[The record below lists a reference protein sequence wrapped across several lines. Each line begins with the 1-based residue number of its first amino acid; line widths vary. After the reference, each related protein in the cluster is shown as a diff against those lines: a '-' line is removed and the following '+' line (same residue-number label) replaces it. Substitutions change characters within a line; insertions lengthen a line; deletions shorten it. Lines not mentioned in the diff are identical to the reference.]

1 MRARLGARRTPF
13 PVPILCGTLRRMSRP
28 RRTEADL
35 RRSAIDLLSAERSE
49 RDVHYLARVFA
60 QIGLP
65 YKDPD
70 KPSNVA
76 GENPR
81 EPLKGWGRSNGNL
94 TLLIQPGVYIDPSG
108 VSVSRGFPF
117 GSTPRLLLAWMS
129 TEVVRTRGPEL
140 ILGDSLSAFMRNLG
154 LRPTGGKTGTIA
166 RLRDQMERLFNA
178 TFVVNW
184 NGTGV
189 SGAVRVPV
197 SSQYQLFWTDEG
209 ASRRESVFPSKV
221 ILSDTFFQE
230 IADHAVPLDVHAL
243 KELRGSP
250 LRLDMYAWL
259 TYRMFG
265 LGRPTT
271 IPWESIQGQFGSG
284 YASSPQ
290 GRSKFKK
297 DFEKHLARVLLV
309 YPDADVT
316 LTPAGVVLRP
326 SPTSVPTRLARTIG
340 ALDDLRTGSRGW

>member
-1 MRARLGARRTPF
+1 MG
-13 PVPILCGTLRRMSRP
+13 RP
-28 RRTEADL
+28 ARTEVEI
-35 RRSAIDLLSAERSE
+35 RRAAAEVLSAERE
-49 RDVHYLARVFA
+49 VNYLARVFA

-70 KPSNVA
+70 KDPA
-76 GENPR
+76 
-81 EPLKGWGRSNGNL
+81 EPLKGWGRRNGNL
-94 TLLIQPGVYIDPSG
+94 TLLIQPGIYLDPVG
-108 VSVSRGFPF
+108 QPVSRGFPF

-129 TEVVRTRGPEL
+129 TEVVRTKEPEL
-140 ILGDSLSAFMRNLG
+140 VLGESLTGFMRALE
-154 LRPTGGKTGTIA
+154 LRPTGGKTGTIR
-166 RLRDQMERLFNA
+166 RLREQMERLFNA

-184 NGTGV
+184 NDTGS

-197 SSQYQLFWTDEG
+197 SSQYQLFWGEDG
-209 ASRRESVFPSKV
+209 GGRQQMPSRVELSPQFFREIV
-221 ILSDTFFQE
+221 E
-230 IADHAVPLDVHAL
+230 HAVPLDVRAL

-265 LGRPTT
+265 LGRATS

-284 YASSPQ
+284 YAPTPQ
-290 GRSKFKK
+290 GRAKFRK

-316 LTPAGVVLRP
+316 LTPTGVLLRP
-326 SPTSVPTRLARTIG
+326 SRTSIPRRPAREIAAG
-340 ALDDLRTGSRGW
+340 AWSQTG